1 MVMASKV
8 FSTVLPFSFDL
19 HTPAT
24 SSARQHHVGRL
35 RISSDG
41 RVRAES
47 MDAELQPYLADM
59 AEKLNRRV
67 MTVSMIGPDA
77 TGRFESL
84 NRMVEHDDPDFL
96 DAVKLRVEGEYGLI
110 VQEAA

>member
-1 MVMASKV
+1 MSHRTL
-8 FSTVLPFSFDL
+8 SHILPFSLEL

-24 SSARQHHVGRL
+24 RSSKQHLLGTL

-67 MTVSMIGPDA
+67 MTVAMIGPDA
-77 TGRFESL
+77 TGRFESM

-96 DAVKLRVEGEYGLI
+96 DALKLRVEGEYGLI